1 MEGLSY
7 CPKTLAPGFL
17 TVRCEVHPQ
26 ELLGRGTGDAT
37 NTEARTPRPSGSDL
51 HQETQVQWELQL

>member
-17 TVRCEVHPQ
+17 TVECEVHPQ

-37 NTEARTPRPSGSDL
+37 NTEAQAPRPGGSDL
-51 HQETQVQWELQL
+51 HQETQVQCELQL

>member
-17 TVRCEVHPQ
+17 TVECEVHPQ

-37 NTEARTPRPSGSDL
+37 NRSTGPTPRWL
-51 HQETQVQWELQL
+51 